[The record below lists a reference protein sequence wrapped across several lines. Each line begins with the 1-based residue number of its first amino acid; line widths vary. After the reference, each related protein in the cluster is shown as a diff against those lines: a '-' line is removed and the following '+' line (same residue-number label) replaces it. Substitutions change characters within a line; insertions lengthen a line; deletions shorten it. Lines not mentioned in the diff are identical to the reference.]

1 MKKKGL
7 RGRVVAAFTLVEL
20 ITVVGIITILSAIVV
35 PNTIEMM
42 RNSRIEAA
50 DTLAY
55 ELYTATQ
62 NYLTDMQIKNKPL
75 CYDSSNDTT
84 KITAV
89 FPVAKSSSTGAHKII
104 FGVNKDDTT
113 GRFYYDNPGTGFT
126 SFSSAVTDQDQKKKD
141 IVNGIRRYLG
151 SAIDTNSLGYFAAQI
166 DADTYTVDWVLCS
179 EQPDAAGDVAK
190 VVVHYNSSRQLYQS
204 HFDVDNNSKNGW
216 TSQEYDSKHRSEGY
230 PAFVGQ
236 YPIPYGK

>member
-1 MKKKGL
+1 MKNKGL

-20 ITVVGIITILSAIVV
+20 ITVIGIISILTAIVV

-62 NYLTDMQIKNKPL
+62 NYLTDQQIKNKPL

-84 KITAV
+84 ENTAV
-89 FPVAKSSSTGAHKII
+89 FPVAKNSSHKIV

-126 SFSSAVTDQDQKKKD
+126 SFSSSVLNQDEKKKD

-151 SAIDTNSLGYFAAQI
+151 SAIDTNSLGYFAVQI
-166 DADTYTVDWVLCS
+166 DTDTYTVDWVLCS
-179 EQPDAAGDVAK
+179 EQPNAASDVAK
-190 VVVHYNSSRQLYQS
+190 VVVHYNSSKQLYQS
-204 HFDVDNNSKNGW
+204 HFDVDDHSADGW
-216 TSQEYDSKHRSEGY
+216 TSQEFDAKHKNDGY

-236 YPIPYGK
+236 YPIPYKSGK